1 MNQSLRPPVNGL
13 RFCERSVFLNLPNKL
28 TVTRLVLVLVFAI
41 FAFPYPSYMQFMNS
55 GNFFADTKEYFALAV
70 YIIASLTDFAD
81 GHIARKNNLVT
92 NFGKFLDPIADKLLV
107 TAALLSLTGVSL
119 MYLWAALIILAR
131 EFMVSGIR
139 MLAASNGVVIAA
151 GTLGKAKMVVQTA
164 AIIVLLTVGII
175 PDRFGTLIKAGY
187 MCGNIIMALAVILT
201 IVSGI
206 EYICKNKNVLST
218 DKKPEE

>member
-1 MNQSLRPPVNGL
+1 M
-13 RFCERSVFLNLPNKL
+13 NLPNKL
-28 TVTRLVLVLVFAI
+28 TVTRLVLVLVFAV
-41 FAFPYPSYMQFMNS
+41 FAFPYPDYMHFMNE
-55 GNFFADTKEYFALAV
+55 GNFFANTKEYFALFI
-70 YIIASLTDFAD
+70 YIIASLTDAAD
-81 GHIARKNNLVT
+81 GHIARKYNLIT

-151 GTLGKAKMVVQTA
+151 GTLGKAKMVVQTI
-164 AIIVLLTVGII
+164 AIIMLLTVGII
-175 PDRFGTLIKAGY
+175 PDRFGSLIKAGY
-187 MCGNIIMALAVILT
+187 LCGNIAMLFAVILT

-206 EYICKNKNVLST
+206 EYIYKNKNVLFADSSG
-218 DKKPEE
+218 KR